1 MGHPNEDLVRKAS
14 DAWIANDLDTFLS
27 YHHDDVVVHTP
38 RGETLRGHDE
48 IRQNFQQ
55 MDSMLDGP
63 SELTIHD
70 ILANDEHGIVLAKQ
84 TVTKDGKSFAMDQVV
99 VIHIQDGK
107 AKEVWVHLTDPQA
120 AAQFLGMPP
129 G

>member
-1 MGHPNEDLVRKAS
+1 MAHPNEDLVRTAS
-14 DAWIANDLDTFLS
+14 EALGRRDYDTFLTFQ
-27 YHHDDVVVHTP
+27 HEDVVVHAP
-38 RGETLRGHDE
+38 MNQTLRGHDE